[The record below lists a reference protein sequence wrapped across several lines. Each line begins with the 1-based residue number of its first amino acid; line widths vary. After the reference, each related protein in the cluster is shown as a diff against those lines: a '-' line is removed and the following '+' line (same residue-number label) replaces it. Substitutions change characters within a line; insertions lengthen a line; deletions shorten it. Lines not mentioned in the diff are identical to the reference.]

1 MKSEIEIEAKRIAD
15 DIVSL
20 VERVGGPVTLCRVHR
35 EIAGFASSGPPHRE
49 VFREQDGRRLVLWS
63 DLSEAGA
70 QALNQVLYGFRV
82 AVEHVDA
89 SPYLEEGGV
98 LANDDWQPVVLLP

>member
-1 MKSEIEIEAKRIAD
+1 MTTVLKNEASRIAD
-15 DIVSL
+15 DIVAL
-20 VERVGGPVTLCRVHR
+20 VERIGGPVTLCRVHR

-49 VFREQDGRRLVLWS
+49 VFREQGGQRLVLWS

-70 QALNQVLYGFRV
+70 QALNQVLYGCRV
-82 AVEHVDA
+82 AMEHVDA

-98 LANDDWQPVVLLP
+98 LA